1 MNSFQIVIASDG
13 SNSFAFFHY
22 ADGGIQW
29 IKAMGKNRNMPDARA
44 QAGII
49 SGEGTFFTLPGS
61 GRDQVQRLDRY
72 FFLVSDP
79 SFLGSLN

>member
-1 MNSFQIVIASDG
+1 MNTFQIVIASDD
-13 SNSFAFFHY
+13 SNSFVFFHY
-22 ADGGIQW
+22 ADRGIEW
-29 IKAMGKNRNMPDARA
+29 IKASGKNRNMPDARA

-72 FFLVSDP
+72 WYSKR
-79 SFLGSLN
+79 G